1 MSLSESLTELRRLRS
16 RKFWSIAFLWL
27 FSCDLAAMVVLFI
40 LDNLS
45 GFSRN
50 SRIFLLVLFAA
61 GNFAALTVL
70 IRKAFGLRRSDR
82 EDAVELERIN
92 AIPDNVLVNAV
103 CFRSDSSL
111 PEHLANYFSE
121 RADERCSTV
130 RIPGMMRDAL
140 FRKALAGFGII
151 LCASL
156 LYLLPFYNYAL
167 NAFSR
172 FANPASRTASL
183 NFTSFEVEPGN
194 CRVPRGND
202 LTIRARA
209 FYNGHQ
215 LSDLKLLIET
225 AIPPV
230 LYHMDDG
237 AFTLKHLTRDLVYSI
252 KTGRESSEKFS
263 IRVIAPPPV
272 PDFKLTI
279 TPPAYIG
286 RKPEI
291 LSPGENFKHSV
302 PEGSSVIVSCGGI
315 QPLLFV
321 NEKKQATGTPF
332 SVLQE
337 DLKLRLSLKD
347 RDGLLFENAWSGELK
362 SVKDRPPEIRFLNT
376 KNNLEAGYGEIIPI
390 RITASDDYGVESIR
404 LTAEVEGRTLLLKE
418 YRYPAPGF
426 QTRNEVFL
434 LKLTPALL
442 PEGGTIEL
450 KASAKDT
457 KRQETTSSSS
467 ITIHQIDLVS
477 NLKEKLSSGDAAKCY
492 ELLFTALRE
501 QTAVRDRISL
511 QLKHFPNHQRDRLY
525 REQSRIDKHL
535 QNAGREAEK
544 AKLPSPFLRA
554 LNVLNQDSNLLLN
567 EVNEMRKAPSSLKIN
582 TIVLKQTALIEKLR
596 KLLGALALRQRN
608 EEKKKALAKE
618 NEAEKELYEQ
628 MKKLKKDLERF
639 KTEQR
644 KIKADTEN
652 FDPKKTD
659 DWSEG
664 EEKLLGDLAAKEQD
678 WAQFFKTAF
687 SDLSKK
693 QNQDFSNSA
702 MADEFVELYEEL
714 QKAGNALK
722 AKKIEIA
729 TVAEDT
735 ALVGAENVIANLER
749 WLSDK
754 QDYIKWV
761 AEEDGNSQD
770 VKLTDLPAE
779 LTDIIGDLIEQEED
793 MSEDTND
800 SSNSFSYDSDDGLGW
815 GVADGN
821 IDSMQAKGITGN
833 VLPNN
838 NEVGGRSG
846 EGRSGRSTGQFVEK
860 EATGKGGRKTPTRLV
875 QSPFEKGTVVDKSK
889 DPQGGASGGGKQSGV
904 GDEGLSGVTPDQ
916 DQKTGVRLAGNQAEL
931 KQRTEAMLKRLDD
944 ANLPAGD
951 LRDALEKMRALERIG
966 SGDGPEIRRLK
977 SEAALSLRKARTAL
991 EVTVQAEKEKL
1002 RRRKKETFPVKY
1014 RYHEKVPPAFE
1025 EYVGEY
1031 FKAIAIEEAS
1041 E

>member
-1 MSLSESLTELRRLRS
+1 MNLSESLTELRRRRC
-16 RKFWSIAFLWL
+16 RKYWCIAFLWL
-27 FSCDLAAMVVLFI
+27 FACNLGTTVFLFI

-45 GFSRN
+45 GFSRE
-50 SRIFLLVLFAA
+50 SRVFLLILFAA
-61 GNFAALTVL
+61 GNLAFLTVL
-70 IRKAFGLRRSDR
+70 IRKAFRLRRSER

-92 AIPDNVLVNAV
+92 GIPDNVLVNAV

-111 PEHLANYFSE
+111 PDHLSTYFSA
-121 RADERCSTV
+121 RADERCAT
-130 RIPGMMRDAL
+130 IHLPGILRDTL
-140 FRKALAGFGII
+140 FRRALAGFGMVCFI
-151 LCASL
+151 SL
-156 LYLLPFYNYAL
+156 LYLLPFHKYAL
-167 NAFSR
+167 NAFAR

-183 NFTSFEVEPGN
+183 NFTSFEVDPGN

-209 FYNGHQ
+209 FYNGHE
-215 LSDLKLLIET
+215 LSDLKILIET

-237 AFTLKHLTRDLVYSI
+237 AFTLKHLSRDMVYSI

-263 IRVIAPPPV
+263 IRVVPPPPV
-272 PDFKLTI
+272 PDFKLSI
-279 TPPAYIG
+279 AFPAYIG
-286 RKPEI
+286 RNPEV
-291 LSPGENFKHSV
+291 LSPGELFKHSV
-302 PEGSSVIVSCGGI
+302 PAGSFVTVSCGGI
-315 QPLLFV
+315 QPVLFV
-321 NEKKQATGTPF
+321 NGKKMPMEVPF
-332 SVLQE
+332 PVNENLQ
-337 DLKLRLSLKD
+337 LRLSLKD

-362 SVKDRPPEIRFLNT
+362 CLEDRPPEIRFLNT
-376 KNNLEAGYGEIIPI
+376 KNNLEAGYGEVIPV
-390 RITASDDYGVESIR
+390 RIAASDDYGISSIR
-404 LTAEVEGRTLLLKE
+404 LIAEVEGRTVPLKE
-418 YRYPAPGF
+418 YRYPHPGF
-426 QTRNEVFL
+426 RNRNEVFL
-434 LKLTPALL
+434 LKLTPSLL
-442 PEGGTIEL
+442 PAGGTIEL
-450 KASAKDT
+450 KTTANDT
-457 KRQETTSSSS
+457 KQQKTTSQST
-467 ITIHQIDLVS
+467 ITIHQIDLVER
-477 NLKEKLSSGDAAKCY
+477 LKDKLASGDAARCY

-525 REQSRIDKHL
+525 REQTRIDKHI
-535 QNAGREAEK
+535 QNAGREAGK
-544 AKLPSPFLRA
+544 ANLPSPFQRA
-554 LNVLNQDSNLLLN
+554 LEILNRDSNLLLN
-567 EVNEMRKAPSSLKIN
+567 DVNEMRKAPSSLKIN
-582 TIVLKQTALIEKLR
+582 TIVLKQTALIEKLQ

-608 EEKKKALAKE
+608 EENKKALAKE

-628 MKKLKKDLERF
+628 MKQLKDKLERF
-639 KTEQR
+639 KNEQR

-793 MSEDTND
+793 MGEDTND

-846 EGRSGRSTGQFVEK
+846 EGRSGRSSGQFVEK

-931 KQRTEAMLKRLDD
+931 KLRTEAMLKRLDD

-951 LRDALEKMRALERIG
+951 LRDALEKIRALERIG
-966 SGDGPEIRRLK
+966 VGDGPELRRLK

-1002 RRRKKETFPVKY
+1002 RRRQKETFPVKY

>member
-1 MSLSESLTELRRLRS
+1 MNLSESLTELRRSRLR
-16 RKFWSIAFLWL
+16 KYWCIAILWL
-27 FSCDLAAMVVLFI
+27 LACNLGSAVFLFI
-40 LDNLS
+40 LDNLA
-45 GFSRN
+45 GFSRG
-50 SRIFLLVLFAA
+50 SRIFLLILFAVC
-61 GNFAALTVL
+61 NLLALALL
-70 IRKAFGLRRSDR
+70 IRKAFGLRRTER

-92 AIPDNVLVNAV
+92 GITDNALVNAV
-103 CFRSDSSL
+103 CFRHDSSL
-111 PEHLANYFSE
+111 PEHLLSYFSTQ
-121 RADERCSTV
+121 ADERCAAV
-130 RIPGMMRDAL
+130 HIPGMARDAL
-140 FRKALAGFGII
+140 FKRTLLGLGIVCFVC
-151 LCASL
+151 LF
-156 LYLLPFYNYAL
+156 YLLPFHQYAW
-167 NAFSR
+167 NALER
-172 FANPASRTASL
+172 FANPSSRTASL
-183 NFTSFEVEPGN
+183 NFTSFDVSPGN
-194 CRVPRGND
+194 CRVPRGSG
-202 LTIRARA
+202 LTVKARA
-209 FYNGHQ
+209 FYNGHE

-230 LYHMDDG
+230 LYHMDNG
-237 AFTLKHLTRDLVYSI
+237 AFTLKNLSHNIVYSI
-252 KTGRESSEKFS
+252 KTGRENSGKFS
-263 IRVIAPPPV
+263 IAVIDPPSA
-272 PDFKLTI
+272 PDFRLAV
-279 TPPAYIG
+279 TPPAYTG
-286 RKPEI
+286 LKTETVA
-291 LSPGENFKHSV
+291 PGENFKHSV
-302 PEGSSVIVSCGGI
+302 PEGSSVTVSCGGI
-315 QPLLFV
+315 EPAFHV
-321 NEKKQATGTPF
+321 NGTPQQFGTPF
-332 SVLQE
+332 TVNE
-337 DLKLRLSLKD
+337 DAKLRLSLKNKE
-347 RDGLLFENAWSGELK
+347 GLLFENAWSGELK
-362 SVKDRPPEIRFLNT
+362 SVKDQPPEVRFLNP
-376 KNNLEAGYGEIIPI
+376 KNNIEAGYGEVVPL
-390 RITASDDYGVESIR
+390 RISAGDDYGVASIR
-404 LTAEVEGRTLLLKE
+404 LDAEVEGRSILLKE

-426 QTRNEVFL
+426 RRRNEVFL
-434 LKLTPALL
+434 LKVTPSLL

-450 KASAKDT
+450 KTTAIDT
-457 KRQETTSSSS
+457 KQQKTTSSSTF
-467 ITIHQIDLVS
+467 TIHHQDLVS
-477 NLKEKLSSGDAAKCY
+477 VLKDKLASGDAARCY

-511 QLKHFPNHQRDRLY
+511 QLKNFPNHQRDRLF
-525 REQSRIDKHL
+525 REQTRIDKHI
-535 QNAGREAEK
+535 QRAGIEAEK
-544 AKLPSPFLRA
+544 SKLPRPFLRA
-554 LNVLNQDSNLLLN
+554 LKILNKDSNVLLN
-567 EVNEMRKAPSSLKIN
+567 EVNDMRRAPSLLKIN
-582 TIVLKQTALIEKLR
+582 TIVLKQTALIEKLQ

-608 EEKKKALAKE
+608 EENKKALAKE

-628 MKKLKKDLERF
+628 MKNLKDKLEQF
-639 KTEQR
+639 KNEQR
-644 KIKADTEN
+644 RIKADTEA
-652 FDPKKTD
+652 FDPRKTD
-659 DWSEG
+659 DWSDA

-678 WAQFFKTAF
+678 WAQFFKAAF

-735 ALVGAENVIANLER
+735 ALIGAENVAANLER

-770 VKLTDLPAE
+770 IKLTDLPAE

-793 MSEDTND
+793 MGEDTND
-800 SSNSFSYDSDDGLGW
+800 SSNSFSYDSDDALGW

-846 EGRSGRSTGQFVEK
+846 EGRSGRSSGQFVEK
-860 EATGKGGRKTPTRLV
+860 EATGKGGRKTPVRLV

-889 DPQGGASGGGKQSGV
+889 DAQGGATGGGKQSGA

-916 DQKTGVRLAGNQAEL
+916 DQKTGIRLAGNQAEL

-944 ANLPAGD
+944 ADLPSGD
-951 LRDALEKMRALERIG
+951 LRDALEKMRSLERLG
-966 SGDGPEIRRLK
+966 SGDGPEMRRLK

-991 EVTVQAEKEKL
+991 EVTVRAEKEKL

>member
-1 MSLSESLTELRRLRS
+1 MNLSESLTELRRRRC
-16 RKFWSIAFLWL
+16 RKYWCVAFLWL
-27 FSCDLAAMVVLFI
+27 FACDLCAMVFLFI

-45 GFSRN
+45 GFSRD
-50 SRIFLLVLFAA
+50 SRIFLLLLSAA
-61 GNFAALTVL
+61 GNLAALMFL
-70 IRKAFGLRRSDR
+70 IRNAFALRRSERD
-82 EDAVELERIN
+82 DAVELERIN
-92 AIPDNVLVNAV
+92 DIPDNVLVNAV
-103 CFRSDSSL
+103 CFRSDTSL
-111 PEHLANYFSE
+111 PDHLASYFSD
-121 RADERCSTV
+121 RADERCAS
-130 RIPGMMRDAL
+130 IQLPGILHDPL
-140 FRKALAGFGII
+140 FRRALAGCGIV
-151 LCASL
+151 CFASL
-156 LYLLPFYNYAL
+156 LYLLPFYPYAR
-167 NAFSR
+167 NAFVR

-194 CRVPRGND
+194 CRVPRGSN

-209 FYNGHQ
+209 FYNGHE

-237 AFTLKHLTRDLVYSI
+237 AFTLKHLSRDLVYSI

-263 IRVIAPPPV
+263 IRVVAPPPI
-272 PDFKLTI
+272 PDFKLTVV
-279 TPPAYIG
+279 PPAYIG
-286 RKPEI
+286 RKPET
-291 LSPGENFKHSV
+291 LSPGEGFKHSV
-302 PEGSSVIVSCGGI
+302 PEGSSVTISCGGI
-315 QPLLFV
+315 QPHLFV
-321 NEKKQATGTPF
+321 NGKLQPAGVPF
-332 SVLQE
+332 PVHE
-337 DLKLRLSLKD
+337 DLKLRISLRD
-347 RDGLLFENAWSGELK
+347 REGLLFENAWSGELK
-362 SVKDRPPEIRFLNT
+362 CLKDRPPEVRFLNT
-376 KNNLEAGYGEIIPI
+376 KNNLEAGYGEQIPI
-390 RITASDDYGVESIR
+390 RISASDDYGIASLR
-404 LTAEVEGRTLLLKE
+404 LIAEVEGRTIPLKE
-418 YRYPAPGF
+418 YRYPHPGF
-426 QTRNEVFL
+426 RIRNEVFL

-442 PEGGTIEL
+442 PENGTIEL
-450 KASAKDT
+450 KTVAEDT
-457 KRQETTSSSS
+457 KQQETTSASA
-467 ITIHQIDLVS
+467 ITIHQIDLVER
-477 NLKEKLSSGDAAKCY
+477 LKDKLASGDAARCY
-492 ELLFTALRE
+492 ELLFAALRE

-511 QLKHFPNHQRDRLY
+511 QLKQFPSHQRDRLY
-525 REQSRIDKHL
+525 REQTRIDKHI
-535 QNAGREAEK
+535 QNAEREAGK
-544 AKLPSPFLRA
+544 AKLPAPFLRA
-554 LNVLNQDSNLLLN
+554 LKIINTDSNQLLN
-567 EVNEMRKAPSSLKIN
+567 DVNEMRKAPSSLKIN
-582 TIVLKQTALIEKLR
+582 TIVLKQTGLIGKLR

-608 EEKKKALAKE
+608 EENKKTLAKE
-618 NEAEKELYEQ
+618 NEAEKELYDQ
-628 MKKLKKDLERF
+628 MKLLKEKLERF
-639 KTEQR
+639 KNEQR

-664 EEKLLGDLAAKEQD
+664 EEKLLGDLAAREQD

-793 MSEDTND
+793 MGEDTSD

-846 EGRSGRSTGQFVEK
+846 EGRSGRSSGQFVEK

-875 QSPFEKGTVVDKSK
+875 QSPFEKGTVTDKSK

-991 EVTVQAEKEKL
+991 EATVQAEKEKL
-1002 RRRKKETFPVKY
+1002 RRRQKETFPVKY

>member
-1 MSLSESLTELRRLRS
+1 MNLSESLTELRRERC
-16 RKFWSIAFLWL
+16 RKYWSIALLWL
-27 FSCDLAAMVVLFI
+27 FAGNLGTMAFLFI

-45 GFSRN
+45 GFSRD
-50 SRIFLLVLFAA
+50 SRIFLLLLFAA
-61 GNFAALTVL
+61 GNLTAWIIL
-70 IRKAFGLRRSDR
+70 IRNAFSLRRTERD
-82 EDAVELERIN
+82 DAVELERIN
-92 AIPDNVLVNAV
+92 KITDNVLVNAV
-103 CFRSDSSL
+103 CFRRDSTL
-111 PEHLANYFSE
+111 PDHLVSYFSE
-121 RADERCSTV
+121 RADERCRSIL
-130 RIPGMMRDAL
+130 IPGMLHDAL
-140 FRKALAGFGII
+140 FRRALTGCGII
-151 LCASL
+151 CFACL
-156 LYLLPFYNYAL
+156 LYLLPFHKYAR
-167 NAFSR
+167 NAFAR

-183 NFTSFEVEPGN
+183 NFTSFEVDPGN
-194 CRVPRGND
+194 CRVPRGNN
-202 LTIRARA
+202 LTVRVRA
-209 FYNGHQ
+209 FYNGHE

-230 LYHMDDG
+230 LYHMDNG
-237 AFTLKHLTRDLVYSI
+237 TFTLKQLSRDIVYSI

-263 IRVIAPPPV
+263 IRVVAPPSI
-272 PDFKLTI
+272 PDFKLSI
-279 TPPAYIG
+279 SPPAYIG
-286 RKPEI
+286 RKTEI
-291 LSPGENFKHSV
+291 LTPGEQFKHSA
-302 PEGSSVIVSCGGI
+302 PEGSTVTVVCGGI
-315 QPLLFV
+315 QPCLYI
-321 NEKKQATGTPF
+321 NGKPQPTGVPF
-332 SVLQE
+332 PLNE
-337 DLKLRLSLKD
+337 DLQLRISLKD
-347 RDGLLFENAWSGELK
+347 RDGLFFENAWSGELK
-362 SVKDRPPEIRFLNT
+362 CLKDNPPEVRFLNT
-376 KNNLEAGYGEIIPI
+376 KNNLEAGYGELIPI
-390 RITASDDYGVESIR
+390 RISASDDYGVSSIR
-404 LTAEVEGRTLLLKE
+404 LAGEVEGKTIPFKE

-426 QTRNEVFL
+426 RNRNEVFL
-434 LKLTPALL
+434 LKLTPAIL
-442 PEGGTIEL
+442 PAGGTLEL
-450 KASAKDT
+450 KTTAKDT
-457 KRQETTSSSS
+457 KQQETTSQST
-467 ITIHQIDLVS
+467 ITIHQIDLTER
-477 NLKEKLSSGDAAKCY
+477 LKNQLASGDAAKCY

-511 QLKHFPNHQRDRLY
+511 QLKQFPNHQRDRLY
-525 REQSRIDKHL
+525 REQTRIDKHI
-535 QNAGREAEK
+535 QNAEREAGK

-554 LNVLNQDSNLLLN
+554 LKILNTDSNLLLN
-567 EVNEMRKAPSSLKIN
+567 DVNEMRKAPSSLKIN

-608 EEKKKALAKE
+608 EENKKALAKE

-628 MKKLKKDLERF
+628 MKQLKDKLERF
-639 KTEQR
+639 KNEQR

-761 AEEDGNSQD
+761 AEEDGKSQD

-793 MSEDTND
+793 MGEDTND

-846 EGRSGRSTGQFVEK
+846 EGRSGRSSGQFVEK

-875 QSPFEKGTVVDKSK
+875 QSPFEKGTVSDKSK

-904 GDEGLSGVTPDQ
+904 GDEGLSGITPDQ
-916 DQKTGVRLAGNQAEL
+916 DQKTGIRLAGNQAEL

-977 SEAALSLRKARTAL
+977 SEAAFSLRKARTAL

-1002 RRRKKETFPVKY
+1002 RRRQKETFPVKY